1 MSEGDRAIVRACL
14 EQVELALSEAREVRS
29 WWVLLS
35 EGNRQE
41 VKDFVAF
48 VQAARVQLM
57 GVVLPIPPSLN

>member
-1 MSEGDRAIVRACL
+1 MSEQEKAIVRACL
-14 EQVELALSEAREVRS
+14 EQVELALSEAREVRT

-48 VQAARVQLM
+48 VQAGRAQLR
-57 GVVLPIPPSLN
+57 GVVLPIPPS